1 MFSGVKLV
9 VLDLTEECTLMLVI
23 MEKSDARQ
31 GWLALRTN
39 VKGARTMVEM
49 AGTTGIEPAASAVTE

>member
-1 MFSGVKLV
+1 
-9 VLDLTEECTLMLVI
+9 MLVI

-49 AGTTGIEPAASAVTE
+49 AGTTGLEPAASAVTE